1 MKLKIRANYY
11 CAAMLVAC
19 KASVGATLPDVTID
33 DTLVFPES
41 LSAAADGSLYIG
53 SWKGIV
59 YRALPGQTKATPWIR
74 PSAENGLLSILG
86 VLVDDRQG
94 RVWVCSV
101 PAPTREP
108 PAPGTS
114 SLMAFDLKTGV
125 QQLNLPLPA
134 PARMSSGPLT
144 CAAASLCWGF
154 RPWRK
159 SMKEQ
164 GAEVSLTCRPA
175 ADLTIGS
182 LVFPFCL
189 FPQGVVT

>member
-19 KASVGATLPDVTID
+19 EATVDAPLPNVTID
-33 DTLVFPES
+33 DTLVLPES
-41 LSAAADGSLYIG
+41 LGAAADGSLYIG

-59 YRALPGQTKATPWIR
+59 YRALPEQTKATPWIR

-86 VLVDDRQG
+86 VLVDDRQR

-114 SLMAFDLKTGV
+114 SLMAFDLQTGV

-134 PARMSSGPLT
+134 PASVCNDINLAKNG
-144 CAAASLCWGF
+144 AAYISD
-154 RPWRK
+154 RPYAR
-159 SMKEQ
+159 
-164 GAEVSLTCRPA
+164 
-175 ADLTIGS
+175 
-182 LVFPFCL
+182 
-189 FPQGVVT
+189 

>member
-1 MKLKIRANYY
+1 MKLNIRANYY
-11 CAAMLVAC
+11 FAAMLVAC
-19 KASVGATLPDVTID
+19 NASVGATLPDVTIG

-41 LSAAADGSLYIG
+41 LGAAADGSLYIG

-125 QQLNLPLPA
+125 QQLNLPFPA
-134 PARMSSGPLT
+134 PASVCNESGARRMRCSR
-144 CAAASLCWGF
+144 CAICCQRCAIK
-154 RPWRK
+154 RP
-159 SMKEQ
+159 
-164 GAEVSLTCRPA
+164 
-175 ADLTIGS
+175 
-182 LVFPFCL
+182 FP
-189 FPQGVVT
+189 PEP